1 MRRLGAVALCALAF
15 PGAAFGHAALTHA
28 SPAFQQ
34 RLPDG
39 PARVVLRFDQ
49 DVKVS
54 PSSIE
59 VWTAAGKPV
68 SRAAASDGPSA
79 VSAPLRRLPRGVYT
93 VRWHALSADGHVVSG
108 VFTFG
113 IRANAPPPTEAYGAG
128 GPTTAEHVVRWLY
141 FLALALLIGGLVFRL
156 LVLRGP
162 LPPAVERRF
171 FVLTGLGAVATI
183 EAGIVAFLLRA
194 EDALQ
199 LPFGRLLYGD
209 LSPLANG
216 TRFGTAFVAMT
227 LGYALVAAFVFLSW
241 LTDRTILLVPALVI
255 ALGFASGLSLSGH
268 SAVDARSSWL
278 SELADWVHLSA
289 ASIWIGGLAHLAIG
303 VWPAAPELRRR
314 AFVGFSKL
322 ATILIAL
329 VISAGVYLSVLRLP
343 QLEDL
348 WNEHYGRVLLVKLA
362 LVALALA
369 WGAFHHFVVRP
380 ALERKEDAG
389 APPGPGFSRSLLAES
404 IVGMTVLLVAAVLV
418 DSKPP
423 PRPSTQRA
431 TSSVTP

>member
-1 MRRLGAVALCALAF
+1 MRRIGAVAFCALAF

-28 SPAFQQ
+28 SPGFRE

-49 DVKVS
+49 DVKIS
-54 PSSIE
+54 PGSIE
-59 VWTAAGKPV
+59 VWTAAGKLV

-79 VSAPLRRLPRGVYT
+79 VSAPLRRILKGAYT

-113 IRANAPPPTEAYGAG
+113 VKANAPPPTEAYGAG

-162 LPPAVERRF
+162 LPRAVERRF

-183 EAGIVAFLLRA
+183 EAGIIAFLLRA

-241 LTDRTILLVPALVI
+241 LTDRTILLAPALVI

-314 AFVGFSKL
+314 AFVAFSKL
-322 ATILIAL
+322 ATVLIGV

-343 QLEDL
+343 RLEDL
-348 WNEHYGRVLLVKLA
+348 WNERYGRVLLIKLA
-362 LVALALA
+362 LVAIALA

-380 ALERKEDAG
+380 ALESKEDA
-389 APPGPGFSRSLLAES
+389 AAPGPGFSRSLLAES

-423 PRPSTQRA
+423 PQPSTQRA
-431 TSSVTP
+431 TSAITPR

>member
-113 IRANAPPPTEAYGAG
+113 IRANALPPTEAYGAG

-162 LPPAVERRF
+162 LPRAVERRF